1 MGTRDV
7 RERPAAD
14 LELAGRAESVQ
25 VRGYIYDSETGM
37 DCLRS
42 RYYNPEIGRFLNA
55 DNYIG
60 SEVLFYSTTYSAI

>member
-1 MGTRDV
+1 MGTCDV

-37 DCLRS
+37 YCLRS

-60 SEVLFYSTTYSAI
+60 SEVLFYSTIYSAI